1 MIIVK
6 SNREEIFD
14 FNYWLEHNL
23 TLYDIERILNNQSI
37 DKEQQKF
44 KIEYQKLQLIE
55 EEKELWFSLKE
66 AAYILNGNSF
76 LIYAESDEKDKR
88 NVSADYVKNK
98 SNDILNNI
106 DELLSE
112 RKEDYIKQFG
122 TKGLESYLQSIK
134 PQKRVFH

>member
-23 TLYDIERILNNQSI
+23 TLYDIERILNTQSI

-55 EEKELWFSLKE
+55 EKIMVFS
-66 AAYILNGNSF
+66 
-76 LIYAESDEKDKR
+76 KR
-88 NVSADYVKNK
+88 SRLYSKWK
-98 SNDILNNI
+98 
-106 DELLSE
+106 
-112 RKEDYIKQFG
+112 
-122 TKGLESYLQSIK
+122 
-134 PQKRVFH
+134 

>member
-1 MIIVK
+1 M
-6 SNREEIFD
+6 
-14 FNYWLEHNL
+14 
-23 TLYDIERILNNQSI
+23 
-37 DKEQQKF
+37 
-44 KIEYQKLQLIE
+44 
-55 EEKELWFSLKE
+55 
-66 AAYILNGNSF
+66 
-76 LIYAESDEKDKR
+76 
-88 NVSADYVKNK
+88 SADYVKNK